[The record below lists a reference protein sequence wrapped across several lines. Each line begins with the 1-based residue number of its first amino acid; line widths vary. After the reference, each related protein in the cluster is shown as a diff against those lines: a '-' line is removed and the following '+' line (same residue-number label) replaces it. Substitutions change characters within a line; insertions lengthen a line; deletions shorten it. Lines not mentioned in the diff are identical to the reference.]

1 MNQPA
6 ITLWSDACY
15 FSPYVMSVY
24 VALAEKGLSFTLK
37 TIDLDSGEHL
47 KPQWQGYDLTRRVP
61 VLEIDGFALSE
72 SSAIDE
78 YLEDRFAPPEWERIY
93 PHDLQKRARARQIQ
107 AWLRSDLVPIRVERS
122 TDVVF
127 AAVKKPALSAEGS
140 ASAQKLIETAS
151 ELLAHG
157 NPNLFG
163 EWCIAD
169 TDLAHGNPNLFG
181 EWCIADTDLA
191 LMLNRLILNG
201 DEVPQLLV
209 DYAAFQW
216 QRASVQRYVALSAKR
231 AG

>member
-1 MNQPA
+1 MLDENPTASEHPMNQPA
-6 ITLWSDACY
+6 ITLWSDADF

-24 VALAEKGLSFTLK
+24 VALAEKGLPFTLK
-37 TIDLDSGEHL
+37 TVSLDKGEHL
-47 KPQWQGYDLTRRVP
+47 NPRWQGYALTRRVP
-61 VLEIDGFALSE
+61 VLEIDGFELSE

-78 YLEDRFAPPEWERIY
+78 YLEERFAPPEWERIY

-107 AWLRSDLVPIRVERS
+107 AWLRSDLGPIREERA

-127 AAVKKPALSAEGS
+127 AGAKKPPLSAGAQS
-140 ASAQKLIETAS
+140 AAGKLIDTAS
-151 ELLAHG
+151 TLLAQGHQ
-157 NPNLFG
+157 
-163 EWCIAD
+163 
-169 TDLAHGNPNLFG
+169 NLFG

-201 DEVPQLLV
+201 DEVPPRLA

-231 AG
+231 PG